1 MLHDHADPD
10 AAFSA
15 VALLLVAGLLVAYVT
30 ATYAQRR
37 AGRRWSHWR
46 TATFVVGAGLLA
58 VAAAPPLVRF
68 AHADLRGHMLQ
79 HLLVGMLAPLGL
91 VLAAPVTLALRTLS
105 VPAARRITGLL
116 RSRPLRVLSHPV
128 AALVLNIGGMYA
140 LYLTPLYAATL
151 GSPALHHLVHLHFL
165 AAGYLF
171 TWAILTGPDPAPHP
185 PRMRTRLGVLF
196 VSMAAH
202 ATLGKLMYGYLWP
215 RGTLHG
221 ADEIRAAAQLMY
233 YGGDLA
239 EVLLA
244 VALFAMWYQRR
255 GAHYRRATRPG
266 ARKPRPGKPPPH
278 GLADNPD
285 VPPFNPGVIQT

>member
-1 MLHDHADPD
+1 MHPHDD
-10 AAFSA
+10 AGAIFSA
-15 VALLLVAGLLVAYVT
+15 VSLLIVAGLLGAYFFAAYV
-30 ATYAQRR
+30 QRR
-37 AGRRWSHWR
+37 GGRRWSGWR
-46 TATFVVGAGLLA
+46 IAAFVAGAGLLA

-79 HLLVGMLAPLGL
+79 HLLIGMLAPLGL

-116 RSRPLRVLSHPV
+116 RRRPLRVLSHPV
-128 AALVLNIGGMYA
+128 TALVLNIGGMYL

-171 TWAILTGPDPAPHP
+171 TWAILAGPDPAPHP

-215 RGTLHG
+215 RGTFHR

-255 GAHYRRATRPG
+255 GAHYRHATRPG
-266 ARKPRPGKPPPH
+266 ARKPGPGKPPSH
-278 GLADNPD
+278 GLADHNPD
-285 VPPFNPGVIQT
+285 IPPFNPGIIQT